1 MAVDYAALLKRYMQH
16 VLDSEGTTF
25 IEKLPQASDG
35 DETISAEESAE
46 LIRIADTLG

>member
-25 IEKLPQASDG
+25 VEKLPQASDG
-35 DETISAEESAE
+35 DETISAEECAE
-46 LIRIADTLG
+46 LIRISDALV